1 MKKICVILILSVF
14 SFGNAIAGPDAN
26 NLTQCLVGNTTAGD
40 KEILTRWVFATL
52 AKHPNLATNPNM
64 SDLASVAQRVRSGAD
79 REMAQLV
86 EKFIYDKCN
95 SQLKAALKNEGPMA
109 IQTSIRSYVEQ
120 TGREI
125 LQHPSV
131 AGSIGGVAS
140 QMDAQKLLQAL
151 MGQ

>member
-1 MKKICVILILSVF
+1 MNKIVAVITLLIMTTGNVVAGEHANRLS
-14 SFGNAIAGPDAN
+14 
-26 NLTQCLVGNTTAGD
+26 QCLVSNTTAAD
-40 KEILTRWVFATL
+40 KEILTRWVFTTL
-52 AKHPNLATNPNM
+52 AKHPNLATSPNM
-64 SDLASVAQRVRSGAD
+64 TDLTSIAQDVRSGAN

-95 SQLKAALKNEGPMA
+95 SQLKAAVKNEGPMA

-140 QMDAQKLLQAL
+140 QMDAKKLFEAL
-151 MGQ
+151 MAQ